1 MAKKPK
7 ARPRN
12 PKGQGDRLRDEILG
26 AARRILEES
35 GTEDAV
41 TLRATAR
48 EAGVTAPAI
57 YSHFANREEMVETV
71 IAAAFDEFATAVLG
85 EMTGIEDPTRRLRAA
100 CRAYVDYG
108 HRHPAT
114 YRVIFTRH
122 RPSALPSVAAS
133 ADAVFQILVDL
144 LDESAAI
151 GRRDGGDARTD
162 AATLWL
168 GMHGLATLPPSHP
181 RFDWPEQDV
190 LLDRLIERLGGVTKG
205 SSTTGP

>member
-1 MAKKPK
+1 MAKK
-7 ARPRN
+7 AETRPRN
-12 PKGQGDRLRDEILG
+12 PKGQGGRLRDEILR
-26 AARRILEES
+26 AARRILEET

-57 YSHFANREEMVETV
+57 YSHFADREEMVEAV
-71 IAAAFDEFATAVLG
+71 IAAAFDEFARAVLG
-85 EMTGIEDPTRRLRAA
+85 DMVDIEDPVQRLHAA
-100 CRAYVDYG
+100 CGAYVAYAQ
-108 HRHPAT
+108 RHPAT
-114 YRVIFTRH
+114 YQVIFTRY
-122 RPSALPSVAAS
+122 RPSALPSVAAA

-144 LDESAAI
+144 LDECAAI

-181 RFDWPEQDV
+181 RFAWPEQDV
-190 LLDRLIERLGGVTKG
+190 LLDRLIERLGGVAN
-205 SSTTGP
+205 